1 MPNKD
6 TIGGGNDGGTMG
18 TRVWLITGVSSGI
31 SSGFGPE
38 PARAALRRSAIVG
51 DAFEA
56 PGSGIH
62 NAGVN

>member
-1 MPNKD
+1 MGD
-6 TIGGGNDGGTMG
+6 TMG
-18 TRVWLITGVSSGI
+18 TRVWLTTGVSGGV